1 MFDVFST
8 IKELINDF
16 ITIFE
21 NAINFLKYEYDC
33 ILHVVVFVFT

>member
-8 IKELINDF
+8 KNSLMIF

>member
-8 IKELINDF
+8 KNSLMIF
-16 ITIFE
+16 ITIFK

>member
-1 MFDVFST
+1 MCSQQRT
-8 IKELINDF
+8 HYNDF